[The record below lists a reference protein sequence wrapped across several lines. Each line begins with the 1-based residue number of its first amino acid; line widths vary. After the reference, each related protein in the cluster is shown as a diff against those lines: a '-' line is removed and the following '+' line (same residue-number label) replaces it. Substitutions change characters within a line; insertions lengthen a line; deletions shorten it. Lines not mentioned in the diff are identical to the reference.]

1 MKRPQLL
8 EEKDK
13 YILLSDDFTSLFERY
28 IFAAIYNLHKDG
40 SQAISVVD
48 VDTYFEAHPV
58 AKEIFLHNGGIEYLQ
73 NALDFAQEDNFP
85 YYYKR
90 LKKFNALRDLQK
102 LGYNTSQ
109 IYEPDIL
116 NPNSQKINEKFEEL
130 EIQDIFDLIKKQ
142 FIKIETDYSV
152 GDASETLS
160 AHEGILDL
168 VQELEIRPEVGA
180 PLQGEIFN
188 TVTRGARKSKFYIR
202 SSSSGIGKALPN
214 STLIPTPSGWKE
226 VGSVKVGDYL
236 FDAFGKPTQVLGVYP
251 QGKKEVFEL
260 TFEDGRTAKSSKDH
274 LWSYNTCGQGKKS
287 KEQRIF
293 YTHTLEEISR
303 KELQGSGGEYRVLM
317 PMNYAVEYER
327 KDFHIPPYIFGLAL
341 GRQHHSNKSFQY
353 SSEDSELPQI
363 IADTMGWKL
372 KRGSLKNHTWYFE
385 NRNSTSKIANIW
397 VEDFLVEYPELINL
411 RSKDKYIPAKYL
423 AGSID
428 QRFDLLNGLL
438 DSDGSVEK
446 GRIQFFTISEK
457 MKNNV
462 VELAQSLGFKTTV
475 SEDIHK
481 DTNLCYVVYITGRPE
496 DKNKLFRLKRKK
508 ERLKGWFDSK
518 KRKESN
524 EHNPLIKIENLGY
537 EEEMTCFRV
546 NNSEHLFLTEN
557 FVVTHNTR
565 AAVGDA
571 CFLSYPLRFN
581 SCEWKWEQN
590 GCNEKTL
597 FIATEQETDEIQTLI
612 LAYLTGFNEEKIL
625 YSQYTDSEKKVLEE
639 ALKIIE
645 YYKDNLL
652 IVRLPN
658 PNIEQLR
665 AIVRQNWILYEIDNV
680 FFDYIFSSP
689 SLLNEFRDLRVRTDE
704 ALMMLST
711 ALKDLAVEMNLF
723 IMSSTQV
730 NAKIE
735 EKGREIN
742 NEGVIRGSRAIVD
755 KADIACVMNRVGSRD
770 KEIIEPIIQEYS
782 VEPNIV
788 VDVYKVRR
796 GKYSNVKIWSEFDL
810 GTCRKKDLFITD
822 QFYNAIPG
830 FQVHDYII
838 RQPDLETELE
848 KVFKILEEKESN
860 KLEEENINLEELE
873 EKEFEKSLFG
883 AYL

>member
-13 YILLSDDFTSLFERY
+13 YTLLSDDFTSPFERY
-28 IFAAIYNLHKDG
+28 IFAAIHNLHKDG
-40 SQAISVVD
+40 SQTVSVID
-48 VDTYFEAHPV
+48 IDTYFEAHPI
-58 AKEIFLHNGGIEYLQ
+58 AKEIFLRNGGIEYLQ

-102 LGYNTSQ
+102 LGYDTSQ

-130 EIQDIFDLIKKQ
+130 EIQDIFDLIKKE

-168 VQELEIRPEVGA
+168 IQELEVRPEVGA

-202 SSSSGIGKALPN
+202 SSSSGIGK
-214 STLIPTPSGWKE
+214 
-226 VGSVKVGDYL
+226 
-236 FDAFGKPTQVLGVYP
+236 
-251 QGKKEVFEL
+251 
-260 TFEDGRTAKSSKDH
+260 
-274 LWSYNTCGQGKKS
+274 
-287 KEQRIF
+287 
-293 YTHTLEEISR
+293 
-303 KELQGSGGEYRVLM
+303 
-317 PMNYAVEYER
+317 
-327 KDFHIPPYIFGLAL
+327 
-341 GRQHHSNKSFQY
+341 
-353 SSEDSELPQI
+353 
-363 IADTMGWKL
+363 
-372 KRGSLKNHTWYFE
+372 
-385 NRNSTSKIANIW
+385 
-397 VEDFLVEYPELINL
+397 
-411 RSKDKYIPAKYL
+411 
-423 AGSID
+423 
-428 QRFDLLNGLL
+428 
-438 DSDGSVEK
+438 
-446 GRIQFFTISEK
+446 
-457 MKNNV
+457 
-462 VELAQSLGFKTTV
+462 
-475 SEDIHK
+475 
-481 DTNLCYVVYITGRPE
+481 
-496 DKNKLFRLKRKK
+496 
-508 ERLKGWFDSK
+508 
-518 KRKESN
+518 
-524 EHNPLIKIENLGY
+524 
-537 EEEMTCFRV
+537 
-546 NNSEHLFLTEN
+546 
-557 FVVTHNTR
+557 TR

-581 SCEWKWEQN
+581 GCEWKWEQN

-597 FIATEQETDEIQTLI
+597 FIATEQEIDEIQTLI

-639 ALKIIE
+639 ALKIME

-735 EKGREIN
+735 EKGKEIN

-755 KADIACVMNRVGSRD
+755 KADIACIMNRVRSHD

-796 GKYSNVKIWSEFDL
+796 GKYTNVKIWSEFDL

-830 FQVHDYII
+830 FQIHDYII
-838 RQPDLETELE
+838 RQPNLETELE
-848 KVFKILEEKESN
+848 KVFKILEEKEIDKPKEEKIN
-860 KLEEENINLEELE
+860 LEKLEEES
-873 EKEFEKSLFG
+873 EKSLFG

>member
-214 STLIPTPSGWKE
+214 STLIPTPNGWKE

-274 LWSYNTCGQGKKS
+274 LWSYNTCEQGKKS

-293 YTHTLEEISR
+293 YTHTLEEISK
-303 KELQGSGGEYRVLM
+303 KELQGNGGEYRVLM

-327 KDFHIPPYIFGLAL
+327 KDFYIPPYIFGLAL

-353 SSEDSELPQI
+353 S
-363 IADTMGWKL
+363 
-372 KRGSLKNHTWYFE
+372 
-385 NRNSTSKIANIW
+385 W

-411 RSKDKYIPAKYL
+411 RSKDKYIPTKYL

-524 EHNPLIKIENLGY
+524 EHNPLVKIENLGY

-581 SCEWKWEQN
+581 GSEWKWEQN